1 MTCKKTLITIGSLTC
16 CKQHSS
22 FLFGDSHILLG
33 SVTNNLVKKVAIT
46 TYSQHTTVTVFMYL
60 LFCFPYIYIFDHN
73 LYFCQ
78 LPDNCTKLW
87 VASYKLKVKSCVSF
101 VPTFPPFMATC
112 SFQRLALQTCIQQK
126 SFSCK
131 KVKKKTYWKLMKTI
145 VKSQLNNSRRGKTE
159 HHKLKLCFLIP
170 GGWLHIW
177 KGWGCSSSH
186 LGV

>member
-46 TYSQHTTVTVFMYL
+46 TYSQHITVTVFMYL
-60 LFCFPYIYIFDHN
+60 LFCFPYNIFDHN
-73 LYFCQ
+73 LHFCQ

-112 SFQRLALQTCIQQK
+112 SFQRLALQT
-126 SFSCK
+126 FNK
-131 KVKKKTYWKLMKTI
+131 KVSLVKKWKKKHIGNWCR
-145 VKSQLNNSRRGKTE
+145 QL
-159 HHKLKLCFLIP
+159 
-170 GGWLHIW
+170 
-177 KGWGCSSSH
+177 
-186 LGV
+186 